1 MTESA
6 SNQFEL
12 EIDPSWTRGYVAEYL
27 REIARLIEQ
36 GYNQGESWKLGLDW
50 DIDFV
55 KGGDEGEGF
64 DEEDFEEDFD
74 EVIPESDDEFLDE
87 VLRSFIDEDDY
98 SVEEEWDR
106 FIWRTPENPPRGGGG
121 GSRELHTWWEVQ
133 CYRHKPLWV
142 IFYCGDRYVGKG
154 RTLEAASRAFLDEY
168 GLTPKGVEKVLQG
181 VQCERSDFQYS
192 PDRWHFSFKKATF
205 GPASDE

>member
-1 MTESA
+1 MK
-6 SNQFEL
+6 
-12 EIDPSWTRGYVAEYL
+12 V
-27 REIARLIEQ
+27 
-36 GYNQGESWKLGLDW
+36 
-50 DIDFV
+50 
-55 KGGDEGEGF
+55 
-64 DEEDFEEDFD
+64 

-98 SVEEEWDR
+98 SVEEKWDR
-106 FIWRTPENPPRGGGG
+106 FIWRTPENPPGE
-121 GSRELHTWWEVQ
+121 GSRELHIWWEVQ

-142 IFYCGDRYVGKG
+142 ISYCGDRCVGRG

-181 VQCERSDFQYS
+181 VQCERSDFQFHRS